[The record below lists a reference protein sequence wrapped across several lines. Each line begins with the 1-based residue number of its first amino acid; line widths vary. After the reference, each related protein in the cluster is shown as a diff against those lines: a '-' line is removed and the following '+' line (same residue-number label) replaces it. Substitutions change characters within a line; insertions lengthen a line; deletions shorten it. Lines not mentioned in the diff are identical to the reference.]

1 MDFGMS
7 VYLTKDY
14 NFHQNINYIDMAR
27 QHGMNSVFTSLHLPE
42 INYEEKLDEFF
53 ALAKEV
59 KSRGMNFTV
68 DISPYTMNV
77 LNSSVDNLKTF
88 SESGVNCI
96 RVDYGFDLEEISTMT
111 RNEFDIKIQIN
122 ASTITPAQLEALK
135 KFEADFTRIS
145 SCHNFYPRPE
155 TGLSYKFFFEKT
167 KLLKSFGLPVYA
179 FIPSREGRRGPI
191 YDGLPTLEMHRN
203 IKPGIAARH
212 LIYTRL
218 IDGVYFGDA
227 YASYSEIKEV
237 MDIDPEI
244 IDLSIEL
251 THGISCEEKNIVV
264 APVHTNRLD
273 TSDIIIRSE
282 ESRGYA
288 KIGEKI
294 KPRNTVERR
303 AFSVTIDNEKYL
315 RYSGE
320 LQIVLKDLPADGR
333 VNVVGF
339 IPEDEH
345 ILVSQI
351 NPGTKFR
358 FRKG

>member
-1 MDFGMS
+1 MDYGIS
-7 VYLTKDY
+7 VYLTEDY
-14 NFHQNINYIDMAR
+14 DLQKNIDYIYLAGR
-27 QHGMNSVFTSLHLPE
+27 YGMNSVFTSLHLPE
-42 INYEEKLDEFF
+42 VNYGEKLDEFF
-53 ALAKEV
+53 ALAKAV
-59 KSRGMNFTV
+59 RSREMNLTV
-68 DISPYTMNV
+68 DISPHAMKL
-77 LNSSVDNLKTF
+77 LNASVDDLKPF
-88 SESGVNCI
+88 SDSGASCI
-96 RVDYGFDLEEISTMT
+96 RVDYGFNIEEISAMT
-111 RNEFDIKIQIN
+111 HNKFGIKIQIN
-122 ASTITPAQLEALK
+122 ASTITPLQMESLK
-135 KFEADFTRIS
+135 RAGADFSRMS

-155 TGLSYKFFFEKT
+155 TGLSFKSFLEKT
-167 KLLKSFGLPVYA
+167 ELLKSYKIPVYA
-179 FIPSREGRRGPI
+179 FIPSKNGRRGPI
-191 YDGLPTLEMHRN
+191 YEGLPTVEIHRN
-203 IKPGIAARH
+203 LKPGIAARH

-227 YASYSEIKEV
+227 YAAESEIKEV

-251 THGISCEEKNIVV
+251 TPGISCEEKNIVFV
-264 APVHTNRLD
+264 PVHTNRLD
-273 TSDIIIRSE
+273 TSDMVIRSE

-345 ILVSQI
+345 ILISQI

-358 FRKG
+358 FRKD